1 MRCAKVFLFS
11 KIQNCKAFPTF
22 PQLCMSVT
30 HAKKRKTRAFGRR
43 RGGRPPRV
51 AAGGVAGWQGESRGA
66 RYANSGL
73 REGSAPYAALHSNS
87 TPARRDHLGNARANR
102 SAHGP
107 PLAPSFG
114 APATSPHQTE
124 PSAYAPAAYT
134 RAPTSA
140 SSDPAQSQSKGSSSS
155 YVAIAHCHQDHRG
168 ATRQSRRRRK
178 RKRGASWAEASN
190 SRACT

>member
-1 MRCAKVFLFS
+1 
-11 KIQNCKAFPTF
+11 
-22 PQLCMSVT
+22 MSVS

-107 PLAPSFG
+107 PLAAKFRRARHQSTPNG
-114 APATSPHQTE
+114 AKRLRPRGVHA
-124 PSAYAPAAYT
+124 
-134 RAPTSA
+134 RAHIGIERPCPKPKQRVVIIVRGNRPL
-140 SSDPAQSQSKGSSSS
+140 SSRPQGR
-155 YVAIAHCHQDHRG
+155 HE
-168 ATRQSRRRRK
+168 
-178 RKRGASWAEASN
+178 AEQEEEEEEEG
-190 SRACT
+190 R